1 MSLGNHLFDA
11 RKDKGLSQ
19 EAFRLKMIQDST
31 ETAAPSL
38 SFQSERQNKSDKAIP
53 VTCTQGF
60 RGKYT
65 SISSSVPHPKSR
77 IRLPFS
83 VGTMR
88 LCKRKMNLRLQWR

>member
-53 VTCTQGF
+53 VT
-60 RGKYT
+60 
-65 SISSSVPHPKSR
+65 
-77 IRLPFS
+77 
-83 VGTMR
+83 
-88 LCKRKMNLRLQWR
+88 